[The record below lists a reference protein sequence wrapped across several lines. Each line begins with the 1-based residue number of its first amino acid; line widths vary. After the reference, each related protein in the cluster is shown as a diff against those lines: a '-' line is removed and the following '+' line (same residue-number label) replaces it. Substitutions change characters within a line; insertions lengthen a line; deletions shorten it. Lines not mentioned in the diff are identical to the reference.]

1 MQAGVSKK
9 VKLGQ
14 NLNPI
19 DDAAGV
25 ESTDHSASVDDL
37 IGKVKKLKV
46 LYEKGQIDADVLK
59 YVPGMNKIMYQGQL
73 NYIETRKAHASS
85 TYADMEQLEF
95 AIELTAD
102 KFLNFSTI
110 ELCLPMTFRKKS
122 NKAQPIDDNMIPVN
136 NFFTH
141 WVKDVNIKRYGGDI
155 AILPINKTLDI
166 YRYSDAMLKHLPDD
180 VLATFQEELL
190 YSKKSVII
198 KGNANNTIADRRNHI
213 AAAARNSNTDSNI
226 NDRIAKFNNN
236 NQLFDQ
242 KVYRI
247 PLKYLVD
254 IGLINLPT
262 EFNVKFTFNLETT
275 AAKLFET
282 KAKLSNKTGG
292 QPADLPTDSP
302 DASPYFYATPYLQY
316 EQLTLSETFHKYI
329 SKVINSKRVLRTGI
343 QPTPL
348 QKTYE
353 INVGSQSH
361 VVDFTGASRQFSFVE
376 IGLVFDKSEQHN
388 SQYDSYNFE
397 LAATMIGSFQL
408 ENLNNKYGELNR
420 KYDLNDEH
428 DKYLMSRYF
437 VAWATGGGRSVGPLS
452 QFAHNPVYKELIKY
466 KDYYTFGK
474 SDERIYVDLRRGR
487 GYTKELEK
495 VVRNDSSL
503 KLTVT
508 LRAAATKKMRL
519 RVVGYHQGKYMY
531 SMTNLGLLVSYKDY
545 GIIAQNSMLSSN
557 L

>member
-1 MQAGVSKK
+1 
-9 VKLGQ
+9 
-14 NLNPI
+14 
-19 DDAAGV
+19 
-25 ESTDHSASVDDL
+25 
-37 IGKVKKLKV
+37 
-46 LYEKGQIDADVLK
+46 
-59 YVPGMNKIMYQGQL
+59 
-73 NYIETRKAHASS
+73 
-85 TYADMEQLEF
+85 MEQLEF
-95 AIELTAD
+95 VIELTAD

-122 NKAQPIDDNMIPVN
+122 SKAQPIDGNMIPVN

-141 WVKDVNIKRYGGDI
+141 WVKDVNIKRYGDDI
-155 AILPINKTLDI
+155 VILPINKTLDI

-190 YSKKSVII
+190 YSKKPVII

-213 AAAARNSNTDSNI
+213 AAAARNSNTGSNI
-226 NDRIAKFNNN
+226 NDRIAKFNNH

-262 EFNVKFTFNLETT
+262 EFNVKFTFNLEKT

-282 KAKLSNKTGG
+282 KAKLANKAGG
-292 QPADLPTDSP
+292 QPADLPTDPP

-316 EQLTLSETFHKYI
+316 KQLTLSETFHKYI

-388 SQYDSYNFE
+388 NQYDSYNFE
-397 LAATMIGSFQL
+397 LAATMIGSIQL

-428 DKYLMSRYF
+428 DKYLMYRYF
-437 VAWATGGGRSVGPLS
+437 VAWATGGGPSVGPLS

-495 VVRNDSSL
+495 VVRKDSSL

-519 RVVGYHQGKYMY
+519 RVVGYHQGEYMY

-545 GIIAQNSMLSSN
+545 GIVAQNSMLSTN
-557 L
+557 V

>member
-1 MQAGVSKK
+1 
-9 VKLGQ
+9 
-14 NLNPI
+14 
-19 DDAAGV
+19 
-25 ESTDHSASVDDL
+25 
-37 IGKVKKLKV
+37 
-46 LYEKGQIDADVLK
+46 
-59 YVPGMNKIMYQGQL
+59 MNKIMYQGQL

-85 TYADMEQLEF
+85 TYTDMEQLEF
-95 AIELTAD
+95 VIELTAD

-110 ELCLPMTFRKKS
+110 ELCIPMTFRKKS
-122 NKAQPIDDNMIPVN
+122 NKAQPIDGNMIM
-136 NFFTH
+136 
-141 WVKDVNIKRYGGDI
+141 
-155 AILPINKTLDI
+155 PINKTLDI

-190 YSKKSVII
+190 YSKKPVII

-226 NDRIAKFNNN
+226 NDRIAKFNND

-262 EFNVKFTFNLETT
+262 EFNIKFTFNLEKT

-282 KAKLSNKTGG
+282 KAKLANKTGG
-292 QPADLPTDSP
+292 QPADLPTDPP

-343 QPTPL
+343 QPIPL

-388 SQYDSYNFE
+388 NQYNSYNFE
-397 LAATMIGSFQL
+397 LAATMISSIQL

-428 DKYLMSRYF
+428 DKYLMYRYF
-437 VAWATGGGRSVGPLS
+437 VAWATGGGPSVGPLS

-495 VVRNDSSL
+495 VFGRGRKKPYIKAN
-503 KLTVT
+503 KLY
-508 LRAAATKKMRL
+508 LGGKRKRRRKIKIKQCGGFFPSPAFYIAKK
-519 RVVGYHQGKYMY
+519 
-531 SMTNLGLLVSYKDY
+531 LVKSF
-545 GIIAQNSMLSSN
+545 I
-557 L
+557 